1 METINTPYDDAFR
14 TLLQDCPE
22 LVIPLINELFG
33 TDYTGQEAVLSSA
46 NEIFIRNPN
55 GKKEKRVTDSNMT
68 LISLMEI
75 RMWEYDTQIALLN
88 AEYRE
93 GMLYVDFPDS
103 AVIYLRSNPNT
114 PDELKICIRAAR
126 KELKYGIPI
135 LKVRN
140 YTLEDIFE
148 RRLWMLIPFYIFR
161 YEKELSQ
168 IDSDEERLE
177 KLRREYERVAEML
190 DQECKNGRM
199 RSVTG
204 GALC

>member
-68 LISLMEI
+68 LISLKGISKYYHLEC
-75 RMWEYDTQIALLN
+75 Q
-88 AEYRE
+88 
-93 GMLYVDFPDS
+93 S
-103 AVIYLRSNPNT
+103 T

-126 KELKYGIPI
+126 KRIKI
-135 LKVRN
+135 
-140 YTLEDIFE
+140 
-148 RRLWMLIPFYIFR
+148 WH
-161 YEKELSQ
+161 S
-168 IDSDEERLE
+168 DSESK
-177 KLRREYERVAEML
+177 KLHA
-190 DQECKNGRM
+190 
-199 RSVTG
+199 G
-204 GALC
+204 GYF